1 MSEANEHEEG
11 EIVDLDSF
19 SKRKSILIAAAV
31 TAVLGLV
38 GYSYMLLCIHF
49 VIGGFAAAG
58 HFAKRYS
65 ISFSSI
71 IGAKLGAL
79 SAFLGMLV
87 AFVVF
92 AIAFYTG
99 FTEEDF
105 EPLREQILQT
115 LYEDGQPEAAEY
127 AENMT
132 LEQVRPL
139 ILGAMV
145 TIGSVVSLLLGALG
159 GIIGAAMFKRGP
171 EAK

>member
-1 MSEANEHEEG
+1 MSELNEGEG
-11 EIVDLDSF
+11 EEIVDLDGC
-19 SKRKSILIAAAV
+19 SKKKSILIAAAV
-31 TAVLGLV
+31 TAVLGMV

-49 VIGGFAAAG
+49 VIGGFAATG

-65 ISFSSI
+65 ISFSSM
-71 IGAKLGAL
+71 IGAKMGAL

-87 AFVVF
+87 SFSIF
-92 AIAFYTG
+92 AIVFYTG

-105 EPLREQILQT
+105 EPLREEILQT
-115 LYEDGQPEAAEY
+115 LYQDGQPEAAEF

-139 ILGAMV
+139 ILGAMITV
-145 TIGSVVSLLLGALG
+145 GSVVSLLLGALG
-159 GIIGAAMFKRGP
+159 GVIGSSMFKRGP

>member
-1 MSEANEHEEG
+1 MSDLNEREED
-11 EIVDLDSF
+11 EIVDLDSCA
-19 SKRKSILIAAAV
+19 KKKSIFIAAAV

-38 GYSYMLLCIHF
+38 GYSYMLLGIHF

-58 HFAKRYS
+58 HFAKRHS
-65 ISFSSI
+65 ISFSSM

-87 AFVVF
+87 SFTVF
-92 AIAFYTG
+92 AIVFYTG

-115 LYEDGQPEAAEY
+115 LYEDGQPDAAEY

-139 ILGAMV
+139 ILGAMITV
-145 TIGSVVSLLLGALG
+145 GSVVSLLLGALG
-159 GIIGAAMFKRGP
+159 GVIGAAMFKRGP